1 MVLLVVVL
9 VSETAIN
16 IGYSCQL
23 LNDEMEL
30 WIVDGHT
37 QDQVEYQ
44 LDQCNNSLLGISEH
58 RRSERNSMATSIV
71 RFRFVKLFTIILF
84 VVQINF
90 AILK

>member
-1 MVLLVVVL
+1 M

-37 QDQVEYQ
+37 QDQVEHQ

-58 RRSERNSMATSIV
+58 HRSERNSMATSIV
-71 RFRFVKLFTIILF
+71 RFRFVELVAVILII
-84 VVQINF
+84 I
-90 AILK
+90 

>member
-1 MVLLVVVL
+1 MSS

-30 WIVDGHT
+30 WIVDGNT

-44 LDQCNNSLLGISEH
+44 LNQCNNSLLGESEH
-58 RRSERNSMATSIV
+58 QRSERNSMATSVV
-71 RFRFVKLFTIILF
+71 RFRSVELFVVVLF
-84 VVQINF
+84 VVQTTD
-90 AILK
+90 

>member
-1 MVLLVVVL
+1 LKLSVKNIVFL

-30 WIVDGHT
+30 WIVDGTT

-44 LDQCNNSLLGISEH
+44 LDQCNNSLLGVSEKN
-58 RRSERNSMATSIV
+58 RSERNSMATSVV
-71 RFRFVKLFTIILF
+71 RFRFVSRF
-84 VVQINF
+84 
-90 AILK
+90 